1 MVIGLINK
9 VSMKAKIVQKE
20 MYREFSSN
28 TIRFRLINVYD
39 HLTIDLFKHSAWVQE
54 SQDILN
60 EAAVEKNISR
70 KENDTVKKMEMD
82 LDAALTDMVPLT
94 KVTVAV
100 WCEF

>member
-1 MVIGLINK
+1 M
-9 VSMKAKIVQKE
+9 
-20 MYREFSSN
+20 
-28 TIRFRLINVYD
+28 
-39 HLTIDLFKHSAWVQE
+39 
-54 SQDILN
+54 
-60 EAAVEKNISR
+60 EKNMSR